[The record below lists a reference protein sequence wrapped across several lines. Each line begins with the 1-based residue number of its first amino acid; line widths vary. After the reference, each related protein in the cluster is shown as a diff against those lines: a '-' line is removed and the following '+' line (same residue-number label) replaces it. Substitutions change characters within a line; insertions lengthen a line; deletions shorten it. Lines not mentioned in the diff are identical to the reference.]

1 MNDNQELKDL
11 GLNEKTIINL
21 KERLEEEV
29 EIE

>member
-29 EIE
+29 EFE